1 MTPPRRSSSTLLLAV
16 ACTVLAACTPTGAD
30 EAQVVRIAFF
40 QDLSVPDHVDLV
52 SPSFLAFDLALQR
65 RLAGLRG
72 RCGSRAARH
81 GGRRGRCARHGPRG
95 GADPSYALAV
105 VAPFWHEPGD
115 VARVLADAGVP
126 TISLSPVSA
135 SPWLAPAPPPGE
147 PLELWRRFVPD
158 RAAEA
163 ALLAD
168 IAARRSAEGVAQP
181 VCLVR
186 DGSPYGRGLI
196 EQVAADLGDWPATS
210 IDAADPV
217 AAAGAV
223 REAGC
228 PVVVWGGFAPGA
240 RSFARA
246 LRDAGAARGRPV
258 DLAGDAM
265 KTIVPPT
272 SPAGDGVVVGSVACS
287 CVDVSIGLRPV
298 EPPVRERVPVR
309 ARTRARRVRRGGM
322 GCGAAHGERVRH
334 GGHRSRLDASLD
346 ADLHGVR
353 GRRARAT
360 RSTISA
366 SWSTRGPACSW
377 PPVPVAPGAHVRSSL
392 EPRYTLRA

>member
-1 MTPPRRSSSTLLLAV
+1 MLLAV
-16 ACTVLAACTPTGAD
+16 ACTVFAACTPTGAD

-65 RLAGLRG
+65 RLAGLG
-72 RCGSRAARH
+72 IEAELVQLDTGGDAAQALDM
-81 GGRRGRCARHGPRG
+81 ARDVV
-95 GADPSYALAV
+95 ADPSYALAV
-105 VAPFWHEPGD
+105 VAPFWHEPAV
-115 VARVLADAGVP
+115 VAQVLADAGVP

-135 SPWLAPAPPPGE
+135 SPWLASGPPRGDA
-147 PLELWRRFVPD
+147 LELWRRFVPD

-168 IAARRSAEGVAQP
+168 IAARRSAQGVAQP

-186 DGSPYGRGLI
+186 DGSRYGVGLI
-196 EQVAADLGDWPATS
+196 AQVTAALEDWPVTAV
-210 IDAADPV
+210 DAADPE

-246 LRDAGAARGRPV
+246 LRDADAARGRPV

-287 CVDVSIGLRPV
+287 CVDVSIGLRLSSRRFVNVFQSEHGLAPGV
-298 EPPVRERVPVR
+298 YAAEAWDAGRLTASALETAGTDR
-309 ARTRARRVRRGGM
+309 ASMRAWMAAFTAYEGVARSYAFDDLGELTGGRPGLFVAAGTRW
-322 GCGAAHGERVRH
+322 
-334 GGHRSRLDASLD
+334 L
-346 ADLHGVR
+346 
-353 GRRARAT
+353 
-360 RSTISA
+360 
-366 SWSTRGPACSW
+366 
-377 PPVPVAPGAHVRSSL
+377 PVPA
-392 EPRYTLRA
+392 

>member
-1 MTPPRRSSSTLLLAV
+1 MLLLAV

-65 RLAGLRG
+65 RLAGLG
-72 RCGSRAARH
+72 VDAEVVQLDTAGDAAVALDM
-81 GGRRGRCARHGPRG
+81 AREV
-95 GADPSYALAV
+95 ASDPSYALAV

-135 SPWLAPAPPPGE
+135 SPWRAPAPPPGE

-163 ALLAD
+163 SLLAD

-228 PVVVWGGFAPGA
+228 PAVVWGGFAPGA

-287 CVDVSIGLRPV
+287 CVDVSIGL
-298 EPPVRERVPVR
+298 
-309 ARTRARRVRRGGM
+309 ALSSRRFVNVFQSEHGLAPGVY
-322 GCGAAHGERVRH
+322 AAEAWDAG
-334 GGHRSRLDASLD
+334 RLTASAFD
-346 ADLHGVR
+346 
-353 GRRARAT
+353 
-360 RSTISA
+360 
-366 SWSTRGPACSW
+366 TRGTDRASMRAWMRTFTAYAGVARSYTFDAVGELVDGRPGLFVAAGTRW
-377 PPVPVAPGAHVRSSL
+377 LPVP
-392 EPRYTLRA
+392 T

>member
-1 MTPPRRSSSTLLLAV
+1 MTPPRRSSSAVLLAV

-30 EAQVVRIAFF
+30 ESEMVRIAFF

-65 RLAGLRG
+65 RLAGLG
-72 RCGSRAARH
+72 IDAEVVQLDTAGDAATALDMAH
-81 GGRRGRCARHGPRG
+81 DVA
-95 GADPSYALAV
+95 ADPAYALAV
-105 VAPFWHEPGD
+105 VAPFWHEPVD
-115 VARVLADAGVP
+115 VAKVLADAGVP

-135 SPWLAPAPPPGE
+135 SPWLGSAPPQGE
-147 PLELWRRFVPD
+147 ALELWRRFVPD

-163 ALLAD
+163 TLLAG
-168 IAARRSAEGVAQP
+168 IAARRSTEGQAQP

-196 EQVAADLGDWPATS
+196 EQLAAELGDWPATS
-210 IDAADPV
+210 IDASDPE
-217 AAAGAV
+217 AAAGRV

-287 CVDVSIGLRPV
+287 CVDVSIGMRLSSRRFVNVFQSEHGLAPGVYAAEAWDAGRLTAGALESVGTDRASMRAWMRAFTAYEGVARSYAFDDQGELTGGRPGMFV
-298 EPPVRERVPVR
+298 
-309 ARTRARRVRRGGM
+309 AAGTRW
-322 GCGAAHGERVRH
+322 
-334 GGHRSRLDASLD
+334 L
-346 ADLHGVR
+346 
-353 GRRARAT
+353 
-360 RSTISA
+360 
-366 SWSTRGPACSW
+366 
-377 PPVPVAPGAHVRSSL
+377 PVPS
-392 EPRYTLRA
+392 

>member
-1 MTPPRRSSSTLLLAV
+1 MTPLRRSSSTLLLAL
-16 ACTVLAACTPTGAD
+16 ACLGFTACTPTGDGEGPVA
-30 EAQVVRIAFF
+30 RIAFF

-65 RLAGLRG
+65 RLAGTGVEAEVVQLDTAG
-72 RCGSRAARH
+72 DPATALDMAREVM
-81 GGRRGRCARHGPRG
+81 
-95 GADPSYALAV
+95 ADPSYVLAV
-105 VAPFWHEPGD
+105 LAPFWHEPGD
-115 VARVLADAGVP
+115 VARVLAEAGVP

-135 SPWLAPAPPPGE
+135 SPWLGSPPPPGE
-147 PLELWRRFVPD
+147 ALELWRRFVPD
-158 RAAEA
+158 RTAES

-168 IAARRSAEGVAQP
+168 IAARRSADGVAQP

-196 EQVAADLGDWPATS
+196 GQVAADLGDWPVTS
-210 IDAADPV
+210 IDAADPE

-223 REAGC
+223 REIGC

-246 LRDAGAARGRPV
+246 LRDADAARGRPV

-287 CVDVSIGLRPV
+287 CVDVSIGLGLSS
-298 EPPVRERVPVR
+298 
-309 ARTRARRVRRGGM
+309 RRFVNVFQSE
-322 GCGAAHGERVRH
+322 HG
-334 GGHRSRLDASLD
+334 L
-346 ADLHGVR
+346 
-353 GRRARAT
+353 
-360 RSTISA
+360 
-366 SWSTRGPACSW
+366 
-377 PPVPVAPGAHVRSSL
+377 APGVYAAEAWDAGRLTASTLEASGAGRASMRAWMRTFTGYEGVARSYAFDDL
-392 EPRYTLRA
+392 GELVDGRPGLFVAAGTRWLPLPA